1 MKKIIAIYI
10 LTIVLIAVLIAL
22 LDSSFITFPY
32 GNFTQKLHIGLE
44 GFNSLL
50 MFLMF
55 VVCNYVYAKTKDERL
70 IIMAGGFL
78 IGSIFN
84 CIHIATVNTFPF
96 DFMSIA
102 NLHKKPGLVYLLL
115 SNLIIPI
122 SIYFAIVHKPSPQE
136 IPNFRLK
143 VYNIYFLIFL
153 ILTASPF
160 FIHYYLPELVYRFN
174 MIIHALE
181 FINYSLYFMLAF
193 MIINIRQASNLTILP
208 IFTTGLT
215 ISGLAGLFYINPN
228 LTPTSEILAHI
239 FQAVGLL
246 FLIFGVSHFR
256 MYAKFLRF
264 KDELVAYLCLGLISF
279 YVIFISLTSA
289 IFHIVFPSFSS
300 YLFIEILL
308 IFQLIIYLFANEIT
322 KPITNITEA
331 LSKYIP
337 GKEPVNIPI
346 SRQDEIGMLTEK
358 INATSALS
366 WQKISE
372 IAQILEREHALIR
385 IFETMRRITDQI
397 IIKNTII
404 DEIKNLFHADKC
416 FIALFNPS
424 NNSFYFDRYSENLPS
439 KTLINYEDISDD
451 ALKFE
456 QFRDVFKNNIEINF
470 ANIEDYIINNS
481 LQHTKQEELLKQ
493 YNIKS
498 LYSFPI
504 YYSNNLFGYV
514 ILQYTNEY
522 TKLDKEELSFLKT
535 LATQIG
541 IVIHQANK

>member
-1 MKKIIAIYI
+1 MKKIIATYI
-10 LTIVLIAVLIAL
+10 LTIILIAVLITL
-22 LDSSFITFPY
+22 MNTSFITFPY

-55 VVCNYVYAKTKDERL
+55 VVCNYAYTKTKDERL
-70 IIMAGGFL
+70 IIMAGGFF

-84 CIHIATVNTFPF
+84 CVHIATVNAFPF
-96 DFMSIA
+96 DFMSIS
-102 NLHKKPGLVYLLL
+102 NLQKKPGLVYLLL
-115 SNLIIPI
+115 SNLILPA
-122 SIYFAIVHKPSPQE
+122 SIYFAIVHKPLPQE
-136 IPNFRLK
+136 IPSFRPK
-143 VYNIYFLIFL
+143 VYSIYFLIFSALTVFPLL
-153 ILTASPF
+153 I
-160 FIHYYLPELVYRFN
+160 YYFMPELTYRFN
-174 MIIHALE
+174 IVIHALE

-193 MIINIRQASNLTILP
+193 MIINIRYAANMTFYP
-208 IFTTGLT
+208 TFTTGLA

-264 KDELVAYLCLGLISF
+264 KDELVAYLCLVLIAF
-279 YVIFISLTSA
+279 YVILISLTSA
-289 IFHIVFPSFSS
+289 IFHIVFPSFSA

-308 IFQLIIYLFANEIT
+308 IFQFAIYLFANEIT
-322 KPITNITEA
+322 KPLTNITEA

-346 SRQDEIGMLTEK
+346 IRNDEIGMLAEK

-372 IAQILEREHALIR
+372 IGQILEREHALIR

-404 DEIKNLFHADKC
+404 DEIKSLFNADNC
-416 FIALFNPS
+416 FIALYNSS

-439 KTLINYEDISDD
+439 KTLVNYEDINDE

-456 QFRDVFKNNIEINF
+456 QFRDAFKNNIEINF
-470 ANIEDYIINNS
+470 ANNEEYIKNNY
-481 LQHTKQEELLKQ
+481 LQNTKQEELLRQ

-498 LYSFPI
+498 LYSIPI

-522 TKLDKEELSFLKT
+522 KKLNKEELSFLKT